1 MMKRYVFPTAARQ
14 LPNGKAT
21 YLIGQSRGNTSQC
34 EYIGRS
40 LEQNWFHWVVLR
52 SMLLGRM
59 SVRLVVGH
67 CKGHPRT
74 HPFELG
80 GMYSFIVKPR
90 SRYIILMYSF
100 AFTLFN
106 FE

>member
-1 MMKRYVFPTAARQ
+1 MIEREDYDAR
-14 LPNGKAT
+14 PRAYANAI
-21 YLIGQSRGNTSQC
+21 YLTGQSRGTISQY

-80 GMYSFIVKPR
+80 GMYSSIVKPR